1 MLYALTLD
9 LTASKSA
16 TDVTVA
22 VRWGVLGVEQ
32 LHGVCAVFMNLHDL
46 RGPWNDPDRY
56 AMQGTRVLFVEKGHE
71 VVDIKALALGHRVR
85 REMTSR
91 GKISL
96 SLHKPS

>member
-46 RGPWNDPDRY
+46 RGPWKVPFRY
-56 AMQGTRVLFVEKGHE
+56 AMEGTRVFFVEKDHE
-71 VVDIKALALGHRVR
+71 VVEFKALGRHRVR